1 MKVELNRPESY
12 LNTCTVT
19 YDIPNI
25 NNFTQITFIFAHKI
39 IFAKKRQRK
48 IYFENRGLSP
58 YYKTNRPGSA
68 PGYLHMRKNYN
79 ILDAKH
85 RFSNSFTKEEISYKI
100 VLDTFFFDE
109 LLLHYFSPLQ

>member
-1 MKVELNRPESY
+1 M
-12 LNTCTVT
+12 
-19 YDIPNI
+19 DIPNI

-48 IYFENRGLSP
+48 IYFENREISP

-79 ILDAKH
+79 ILDANIDSPIHLLRKK
-85 RFSNSFTKEEISYKI
+85 SATK
-100 VLDTFFFDE
+100 
-109 LLLHYFSPLQ
+109 